1 VPSPKAC
8 VEISGGSLVVWPEIK
23 IQFFHYFYCS
33 MLINEVRQQ
42 IQDIIRGA
50 IIEGQGDR
58 CRAVRNHLCASFRT
72 SRTVKKDFEGQSIV
86 KEKQAAG
93 LKRWALTNSCL
104 INNLPPGWQYLAQ
117 GGEAIVYLDAAHKNV
132 IKLNDGIYY
141 ATWLE
146 YFNSLVLHNL
156 FFPDTAYDFLGFME
170 RSEDLIAVVQ
180 QPFIPSEGIA
190 SLESIKAL
198 LGFNG
203 FENTK
208 RQDYFNQ
215 EFGLILED
223 MHDENVIAKDDLLF
237 FIDTVF
243 YIIDP
248 GNQRT

>member
-1 VPSPKAC
+1 MSNSITNSYC
-8 VEISGGSLVVWPEIK
+8 SLMVVWPEIK
-23 IQFFHYFYCS
+23 INFFDYFCGS
-33 MLINEVRQQ
+33 MLTDEVRQQ
-42 IQDIIRGA
+42 LQHIIRGT

-58 CRAVRNHLCASFRT
+58 CRAVRNHLCTSFST
-72 SRTVKKDFEGQSIV
+72 SRTVKKDFESQSVI
-86 KEKQAAG
+86 KEKQSVG
-93 LKRWALTNSCL
+93 LKKWALVHRRWITDV
-104 INNLPPGWQYLAQ
+104 PPSWKYLTH
-117 GGEAIVYLDAAHKNV
+117 GGEAQIFLDAGLKNV
-132 IKLNDGIYY
+132 IKLNNGIYY

-170 RSEDLIAVVQ
+170 RKKDLIAVVQ

-223 MHDENVIAKDDLLF
+223 MHDENVIAKEDLLF

-243 YIIDP
+243 YIIEP